1 MAVRITVFSLTL
13 LLVPMLA
20 LVWVRYV
27 WQEAEAPGVT
37 FVELLRRTG
46 LIIAAGLLAYLML
59 RLAGAAVSAVVRA
72 LVVLDR
78 RMHPWRY

>member
-1 MAVRITVFSLTL
+1 MGA
-13 LLVPMLA
+13 
-20 LVWVRYV
+20 YV

-59 RLAGAAVSAVVRA
+59 RLAGKAVAA
-72 LVVLDR
+72 LVRNLEVLDR
-78 RMHPWRY
+78 RRHPWRH